1 MKKSEKSKSDWTKLP
16 EPLFIYSI
24 EDIQIA
30 LAASMKVES
39 GATLQ
44 LQDLQISRLGR
55 VGVDVTGLGPVDWI
69 VERVV
74 DFVND
79 QLKVRTILLVL
90 FCLNLM

>member
-1 MKKSEKSKSDWTKLP
+1 MKSDWIKPP
-16 EPLFIYSI
+16 ESLFMYSI

-79 QLKVRTILLVL
+79 QLKVRNILLVL
-90 FCLNLM
+90 ICLNLV

>member
-1 MKKSEKSKSDWTKLP
+1 M
-16 EPLFIYSI
+16 
-24 EDIQIA
+24 
-30 LAASMKVES
+30 ES

-79 QLKVRTILLVL
+79 QLKVRNIRHTGRRSTP
-90 FCLNLM
+90 